1 MFNKVS
7 MATNMTRRDL
17 IKLLTMLPLF
27 TINSPELSLG
37 LTSLPKGHRLPN
49 ILILVFDAFS
59 ACHIPFYGY
68 RRQTAPNLSRFA
80 NRATV
85 FHSHYAAGN
94 FTTPGTASLLTGTY
108 PWSHH
113 ALHIQS
119 TALDEFRNKNIF
131 SLLGEKGYFRIGFSH
146 NIVAMSLLDQ
156 FRSDID
162 KFTSTR
168 DLSLVDDYF
177 ADRLFPKDFTPAV
190 HGESLI
196 FRRGD
201 TYSSSLFLYHV
212 YRFWISIQRKSL
224 IKQYGELFPRGI
236 PNNHNLFFILED
248 AIDWTMSQLAK
259 APQPFLGYFHFLPPH
274 DPYTTRREFVDRF
287 DDGWNPPPKPFHPLS
302 DGEPDQSLNIKRRE
316 YDEYIAYADAEFG
329 RLYDYMDKN
338 GILDNTYVIFTSDH
352 GELFERGIW
361 GHITP
366 VLFEPVIRVPLLIS
380 KPGQQKKQDVY
391 THTSCV
397 DILPTLLHLSGIN
410 KPDWCEGE
418 VLPSI
423 REKAPATDRSI
434 FCIEAKSN
442 PKYAPLRKRTVSLIK
457 DHYRLVHYLGY
468 KEYDDIYEMYDLHD
482 DPEELNNICFSR
494 KSVASEL
501 QALLN
506 EQLIKVN
513 RSSK

>member
-1 MFNKVS
+1 MPTS
-7 MATNMTRRDL
+7 LPRRDF
-17 IKLLTMLPLF
+17 IKFLAMWPLF
-27 TINSPELSLG
+27 TVWPPPERTLG
-37 LTSLPKGHRLPN
+37 HTSQPGGHRLPN
-49 ILILVFDAFS
+49 ILILVFDTFS
-59 ACHIPFYGY
+59 AYHIPFYGY
-68 RRQTAPNLSRFA
+68 RRQTTPNLSRFA

-85 FHSHYAAGN
+85 FHSHYASGN

-108 PWSHH
+108 PWSHQ
-113 ALHIQS
+113 ALHIQG
-119 TALDEFRNKNIF
+119 TVLEEFRNKNIF

-146 NIVAMSLLDQ
+146 NIVATSLLDQ
-156 FRSDID
+156 FRLDID
-162 KFTSTR
+162 NFTKTR
-168 DLSLVDDYF
+168 ELCLVDNYL

-201 TYSSSLFLYHV
+201 TYSSSLFLYEV
-212 YRFWISIQRKSL
+212 YRFWTSIQMKL
-224 IKQYGELFPRGI
+224 LTKQYGELFPRGI
-236 PNNHNLFFILED
+236 PNNHNLVFMLET
-248 AIDWTMSQLAK
+248 AIDWTMRQLEK
-259 APQPFLGYFHFLPPH
+259 APQPFLAYMHFLPPH

-287 DDGWNPPPKPFHPLS
+287 DDGWNPLPKPFHPLS
-302 DGEPDQSLNIKRRE
+302 DSQPDQRLNQKRRE

-329 RLYDYMDKN
+329 RLYDFMDRN

-352 GELFERGIW
+352 GELFERGVW

-423 REKAPATDRSI
+423 AEEKPAAERSI
-434 FCIEAKSN
+434 FCLEAKSN
-442 PKYAPLRKRTVSLIK
+442 SKHAPLRKRTVSLIRDRYK
-457 DHYRLVHYLGY
+457 LVHYLGY
-468 KEYDDIYEMYDLHD
+468 KEYDDIYEMYDLND
-482 DPEELNNICFSR
+482 DPEELNNIYSSR
-494 KSVASEL
+494 KSVASDL

-513 RSSK
+513 RRFK